1 MPIISAK
8 NITIK
13 DVAKDAGV
21 SIKSVSRV
29 VNNEPAVSEELRA
42 KVEASISKLN
52 FKPNE
57 AARRMRAQKSY
68 LIGFPMPVGNYSYYN
83 RLLES
88 ALEACNDSHYNILI
102 QPLMFDAL
110 ISSEMII
117 AALQD
122 MVIKAKVEGILLPGP
137 YCNDETIHAWLLE
150 HKIPYA
156 SVAQISSFKSKIY
169 STFDIA
175 TGITSITQH
184 LIDLGH
190 RRIAFISGPE
200 KLLASV
206 ERKRAF
212 YETLQKNNIDVDP
225 RLYAEGD
232 FSFAK
237 GLDAAQKVLTQNNRR
252 PTAIVCANDL
262 TAFGAMQA
270 AHKLGIHIPDD
281 LSITGFDDI
290 PEAKINTIPLT
301 TVHQPLQE
309 MATAS
314 VTALIHYLAT
324 GKKLKFDPIFECE
337 LVVRGS
343 TKALR

>member
-8 NITIK
+8 NTTIK

-42 KVEASISKLN
+42 KVEESIKKLN

-88 ALEACNDSHYNILI
+88 ALEACNGSNYNILI
-102 QPLMFDAL
+102 QPLIFDSL
-110 ISSEMII
+110 PDSEMII
-117 AALQD
+117 AALQE
-122 MVIKAKVEGILLPGP
+122 MVIKAKVEGIMLPGP
-137 YCNDETIHAWLLE
+137 YCNDEKIHAWLLE

-169 STFDIA
+169 TTFDIA
-175 TGITSITQH
+175 MGITAITQH

-212 YETLQKNNIDVDP
+212 YETLQHNNIDADP

-232 FSFAK
+232 FSFSK
-237 GLDAAQKVLTQNNRR
+237 GLDAAQKILTQINR

-262 TAFGAMQA
+262 TAIGAMQT
-270 AHKLGIHIPDD
+270 AHKLGIHIPYD

-324 GKKLKFDPIFECE
+324 GKMLAFDPIFECE